1 MDSGGASA
9 NSESCDVPTSGVA
22 DAKTESDTAEKVASD
37 GECKPVAEGENQSAN
52 KTDVVVST
60 DLPEGNPRPFCYI
73 FIKTVN
79 ATYVVV
85 PSLLIVI
92 AEEEVNT
99 DAMADDAKKED
110 FDFQQ

>member
-1 MDSGGASA
+1 MPRRNQILPRKLHPMVRAR
-9 NSESCDVPTSGVA
+9 
-22 DAKTESDTAEKVASD
+22 
-37 GECKPVAEGENQSAN
+37 VAEGENQSAN

-79 ATYVVV
+79 ATDVAI

-110 FDFQQ
+110 VDFQQ